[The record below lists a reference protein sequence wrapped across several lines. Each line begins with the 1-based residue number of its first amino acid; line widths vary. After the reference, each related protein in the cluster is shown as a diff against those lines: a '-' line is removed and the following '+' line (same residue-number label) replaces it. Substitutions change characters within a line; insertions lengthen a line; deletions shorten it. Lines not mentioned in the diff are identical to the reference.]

1 MVDLTFYFLFNFL
14 VRNPRFQVQT
24 HPIGLISSN
33 DIDFTN
39 RELLAR
45 RWCRNPTFLVQS
57 LDCDTKRWFCVAGV
71 GGQAPPS
78 LRHKTRGS
86 HNANL
91 VCANP
96 RFCVAGG
103 GVMPH
108 PCRDTKQQL
117 CVGCHGH
124 GPTPPQDKIWT
135 SMALQHEFPPQK

>member
-78 LRHKTRGS
+78 LRHKTRGAG
-86 HNANL
+86 NANL
-91 VCANP
+91 ECASP
-96 RFCVAGG
+96 WFCVAGG
-103 GVMPH
+103 GGHAPPPAGTQNH
-108 PCRDTKQQL
+108 RFASGARRLRPSSKQDL
-117 CVGCHGH
+117 DLHGSA
-124 GPTPPQDKIWT
+124 T
-135 SMALQHEFPPQK
+135 

>member
-78 LRHKTRGS
+78 LRHKTRGAG
-86 HNANL
+86 NANL
-91 VCANP
+91 ECASP
-96 RFCVAGG
+96 WFCVAGG
-103 GVMPH
+103 G
-108 PCRDTKQQL
+108 
-117 CVGCHGH
+117 GH
-124 GPTPPQDKIWT
+124 APPPPGHKTTVLRRVPGGSTPPQNRIWT
-135 SMALQHEFPPQK
+135 SMALQHEFPPKK